1 MKGLYWQASIRL
13 SSKAGMLSAPLLKLE
28 TEERSQALARS
39 LQGRIQQPQ
48 QGLQKRSKGAES
60 LIERSPELQEC

>member
-13 SSKAGMLSAPLLKLE
+13 SSKAGLLSAPLLKLE
-28 TEERSQALARS
+28 MEERSQAPARS
-39 LQGRIQQPQ
+39 PRGRIQQPQ
-48 QGLQKRSKGAES
+48 QGLQKRSEGAES